1 MITDKSR
8 YGHDAVLD
16 LNCSDSVQVLRTEP
30 MTLTEQEREIVRA
43 YLGIMLLEKSYIGA
57 NGHLILAL
65 SDGREVDLGS
75 ARGLPGATPYIG
87 GNGNWFVDGRDTLTP
102 ARGPQG
108 FIPYVGENRNW
119 YINGVDTGVY
129 AGGVD
134 GDIPYIGD
142 DGNWHVGDTDTGIRA
157 QGPQGIQGIQG
168 TQGIQGIQGDTPYIG
183 ENGNWWIA
191 GTDLKIAAQGPRG
204 IQGIQGIQ
212 GPKGD
217 VPQIGEN
224 GNWTVGG
231 TDTGVHAQGPKGDR
245 GDGVPALEAA
255 NNARFLRND
264 GTWQTVTP
272 ANIGAAPASHNQSA
286 STITAG
292 TFAGQVAAN
301 ASGQAP
307 SASCLR
313 NSKFSFDESDV
324 PTVEG
329 ETVWYLK

>member
-1 MITDKSR
+1 MITDKSK

-16 LNCSDSVQVLRTEP
+16 LDCGDAVQVLRTEP
-30 MTLTEQEREIVRA
+30 MTLTDEEQAIVRA
-43 YLGIMLLEKSYIGA
+43 YLGIMLLNKSYINP
-57 NGHLILAL
+57 NGHLILVM
-65 SDGREVDLGS
+65 SDGREYDLGT

-87 GNGNWFVDGRDTLTP
+87 KNGNWFVEGRDTLTP

-119 YINGVDTGVY
+119 FVNGEDTGVY
-129 AGGVD
+129 AQGVD

-168 TQGIQGIQGDTPYIG
+168 
-183 ENGNWWIA
+183 
-191 GTDLKIAAQGPRG
+191 
-204 IQGIQGIQ
+204 IQ

-217 VPQIGEN
+217 VPQIGSN

-272 ANIGAAPASHNQSA
+272 ANIGAAATSHNQSA

-292 TFAGQVAAN
+292 TFAGQVAAS
-301 ASGQAP
+301 ASGQSP
-307 SASCLR
+307 SVSCLR
-313 NSKFSFDESDV
+313 NSKLSFDESVV

-329 ETVWYLK
+329 ETVWYLG